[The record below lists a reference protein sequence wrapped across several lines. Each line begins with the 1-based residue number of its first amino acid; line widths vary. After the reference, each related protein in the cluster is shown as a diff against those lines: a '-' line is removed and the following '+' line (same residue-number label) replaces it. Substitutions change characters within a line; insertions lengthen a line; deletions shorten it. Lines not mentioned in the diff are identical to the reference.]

1 MIRTPGI
8 YITALT
14 LVLLSACSTSKIVSL
29 PEPTIVDRS
38 AKPASGRASAKASA
52 TRIQRILI
60 LLDEADRAFKEKRLT
75 TPENNNAWS
84 FYSRVLM
91 LQPHNEEAQQ
101 GLNKIVELYIRWS
114 EQASAKGRIDS
125 AGVYLQRATRVNPYY
140 PGLKKRIAS
149 LSPSPSSIVN
159 AEDGRIYLDVAAV
172 RSRKASA
179 KSQLRQIA
187 DQVKANNARVIIEAP
202 SDASGRW
209 IYQQMNQRHEDYRIR
224 ANMKIKPKPAVRLLY

>member
-1 MIRTPGI
+1 
-8 YITALT
+8 
-14 LVLLSACSTSKIVSL
+14 
-29 PEPTIVDRS
+29 
-38 AKPASGRASAKASA
+38 
-52 TRIQRILI
+52 
-60 LLDEADRAFKEKRLT
+60 
-75 TPENNNAWS
+75 
-84 FYSRVLM
+84 
-91 LQPHNEEAQQ
+91 
-101 GLNKIVELYIRWS
+101 
-114 EQASAKGRIDS
+114 
-125 AGVYLQRATRVNPYY
+125 
-140 PGLKKRIAS
+140 
-149 LSPSPSSIVN
+149 SPSPSSIVN